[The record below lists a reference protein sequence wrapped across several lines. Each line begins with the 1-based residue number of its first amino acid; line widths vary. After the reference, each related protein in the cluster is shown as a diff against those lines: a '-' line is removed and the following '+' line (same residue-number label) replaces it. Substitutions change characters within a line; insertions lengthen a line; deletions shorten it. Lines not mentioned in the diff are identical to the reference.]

1 MALPINILLVYPEI
15 PKNTYWSFE
24 YALPFI
30 GKKCSMPPLS
40 LITVAAFFP
49 DTCRLKLVDMNI
61 EPLKEEDIKWADA
74 VFVSAMIVQ
83 KKSLKTVIKTC
94 NRLEKPVIAGG
105 PYPTTSHG
113 EIAGVDHFLLGEVEE
128 SFLPFFEDLKKGT
141 AKKIYPAP
149 SPPSLSNTT
158 IPRFDLLKLDAYA
171 SMSIQYSRGCPFH
184 CEFCDIW
191 MIYGNRSRVK
201 SAENMIKEIDTL
213 YRLGWRHSIF
223 IVDDNFIG
231 NKQRV
236 KKELL
241 PALKEWQKDHDFVY
255 RFFTEASINL
265 ADDDELIDAMRD
277 TGFNEVF
284 IGIETPSRKALRETG
299 KIQNLK
305 MDMLQAVRKIQGKGL
320 EVMGGFV
327 VGFDSD
333 KEDIFDRQI
342 AFIQQA
348 GIPQAM
354 IGILTALPATKLYHR
369 LEKQGRILDVADGN
383 NTHNMDTNFIT
394 QMDREKLKNG
404 YGKVLE
410 TLYDNNM
417 KNYFTRCSTCLDH
430 LGENKLYNRKIYW
443 GEIRTA
449 FKSILKQTFTPYGYQ
464 YWKFLIRNIAKHPKK
479 FSEFMRMAIQGH
491 HFRMITQELL
501 KIEQVS
507 SILEEGYTYFIKQL
521 DQCSNLIKTNSCEAV
536 EHMANLWNEKQK
548 LLDNA
553 RKKIDAIHEDFREDI
568 YQKYND
574 LSEKMKNILE
584 QQSNPWNLLS

>member
-1 MALPINILLVYPEI
+1 MAILKNILLVYPEI

-40 LITVAAFFP
+40 LITVAAYFP

-61 EPLKEEDIKWADA
+61 EPLNEEDIKWADA

-83 KKSLKTVIKTC
+83 KKSLKTVINMC
-94 NRLEKPVIAGG
+94 NKLEKPVIAGG
-105 PYPTTSHG
+105 PYPTTSHE

-128 SFLPFFEDLKKGT
+128 SFLNFFEDLKKGT
-141 AKKIYPAP
+141 AKRIYPAP
-149 SPPSLSNTT
+149 SPPALSNTA

-171 SMSIQYSRGCPFH
+171 SMSIQYSRGCPFR

-213 YRLGWRHSIF
+213 YRLGWRRSIF

-241 PALKEWQKDHDFVY
+241 PALEKWQQDHDFVY

-265 ADDDELIDAMRD
+265 ADDDELIDAMRN

-284 IGIETPSRKALRETG
+284 VGIETPSKKALRETG

-354 IGILTALPATKLYHR
+354 IGILTALPATKLYQR

-383 NTHNMDTNFIT
+383 NTHNMETNFIT
-394 QMDREKLKNG
+394 QMDHEKLKNG
-404 YGKVLE
+404 YGKVLD
-410 TLYDNNM
+410 TLYDYNL
-417 KNYFTRCSTCLDH
+417 KNYFTRCSTCLDY
-430 LGENKLYNRKIYW
+430 LGKNKLYSRKIYW
-443 GEIRTA
+443 GEVQTV

-507 SILEEGYTYFIKQL
+507 STLEEGYTYFMKQL
-521 DQCSNLIKTNSCEAV
+521 DQYSTLLKTNSREAV
-536 EHMANLWNEKQK
+536 EHTATLWDEKQK
-548 LLDNA
+548 LFDNA
-553 RKKIDAIHEDFREDI
+553 RKKIDAIHEDFRDDI

-584 QQSNPWNLLS
+584 QHSNHWNLLS

>member
-1 MALPINILLVYPEI
+1 MALLKNILLVYPEI

-61 EPLKEEDIKWADA
+61 EPLNEEDIKWADA

-83 KKSLKTVIKTC
+83 KKSLKTVINMC

-105 PYPTTSHG
+105 PYPTTSHE

-128 SFLPFFEDLKKGT
+128 SFLNFFEDLINGT
-141 AKKIYPAP
+141 AKRIYPAP
-149 SPPSLSNTT
+149 SPPALSNMA
-158 IPRFDLLKLDAYA
+158 IPRFDLLNLDAYA
-171 SMSIQYSRGCPFH
+171 SMSIQYSRGCPFR

-213 YRLGWRHSIF
+213 YRLGWRRSIF

-236 KKELL
+236 KKEML
-241 PALKEWQKDHDFVY
+241 PALEKWQQDHDFVY

-265 ADDDELIDAMRD
+265 AYDDELIDAMRD

-394 QMDREKLKNG
+394 QMGREKLKNG

-410 TLYDNNM
+410 TLYDYNL

-507 SILEEGYTYFIKQL
+507 STLEEGYTYFKKQL
-521 DQCSNLIKTNSCEAV
+521 DQYSKLLKTNSREAV
-536 EHMANLWNEKQK
+536 EHMATLWDEKQR

-553 RKKIDAIHEDFREDI
+553 RKKIDAIHEDFRDDI

-584 QQSNPWNLLS
+584 QQPNHWNLWS

>member
-1 MALPINILLVYPEI
+1 MALLKNILLVYPEI

-61 EPLKEEDIKWADA
+61 EPLNEEDIKWADA

-83 KKSLKTVIKTC
+83 KKSLKTVINMC

-105 PYPTTSHG
+105 PYPTTSHE

-128 SFLPFFEDLKKGT
+128 SFLNFFEDLINGT
-141 AKKIYPAP
+141 AKRIYPAP
-149 SPPSLSNTT
+149 SPPALSNTA
-158 IPRFDLLKLDAYA
+158 IPRFDLLNLDAYA
-171 SMSIQYSRGCPFH
+171 SMSIQYSRGCPFR

-213 YRLGWRHSIF
+213 YRLGWRRSIF

-236 KKELL
+236 KKEML
-241 PALKEWQKDHDFVY
+241 PALEKWQQDHDFVY

-265 ADDDELIDAMRD
+265 AYDDELIDAMRD

-394 QMDREKLKNG
+394 QMGREKLKNG

-410 TLYDNNM
+410 TLYDYNL

-507 SILEEGYTYFIKQL
+507 STLEEGYTYFKKQL
-521 DQCSNLIKTNSCEAV
+521 DQYSKLLKTNSREAV
-536 EHMANLWNEKQK
+536 EHMATLWDEKQR

-553 RKKIDAIHEDFREDI
+553 RKKIDAIHEDFRDDI

-584 QQSNPWNLLS
+584 QQPNHWNLWS